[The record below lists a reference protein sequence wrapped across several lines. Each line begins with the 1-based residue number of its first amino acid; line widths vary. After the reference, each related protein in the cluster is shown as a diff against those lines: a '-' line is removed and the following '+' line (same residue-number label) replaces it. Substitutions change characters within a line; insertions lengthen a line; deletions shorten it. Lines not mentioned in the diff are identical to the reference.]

1 MKRMSP
7 QLRPL
12 CLLLATLLALL
23 SGCSP
28 LDAAWF
34 GLGALFASQ
43 FKTTTVEY
51 RCFQD
56 GVEVDCSQLSNP
68 PSTFQ

>member
-1 MKRMSP
+1 
-7 QLRPL
+7 
-12 CLLLATLLALL
+12 LL

>member
-1 MKRMSP
+1 MKPISRR
-7 QLRPL
+7 LRPL
-12 CLLLATLLALL
+12 CLLLAALL
-23 SGCSP
+23 TLVAGCNP
-28 LDAAWF
+28 LNAAWF

-43 FKTTTVEY
+43 FQTTTVEY

-68 PSTFQ
+68 PPTL